1 MIKLCTLNVK
11 GLNNKD
17 KRIKI
22 FKWLDEKNYSICLI
36 QESHLTHTL
45 AQTLKDEWDGEIYLS
60 GQHTNKQGI
69 AFLIKSNI
77 EITVDNFNEIIIGRQ
92 ASIDIKIHETQLT
105 LINVYGPNIDDSTF
119 YEILQSFINNNQDK
133 NIIVGG
139 DFNTVLNPLLDKKKG
154 NL

>member
-22 FKWLDEKNYSICLI
+22 FKWLDEKKYSICLI

-60 GQHTNKQGI
+60 G
-69 AFLIKSNI
+69 
-77 EITVDNFNEIIIGRQ
+77 
-92 ASIDIKIHETQLT
+92 
-105 LINVYGPNIDDSTF
+105 
-119 YEILQSFINNNQDK
+119 
-133 NIIVGG
+133 
-139 DFNTVLNPLLDKKKG
+139 
-154 NL
+154 